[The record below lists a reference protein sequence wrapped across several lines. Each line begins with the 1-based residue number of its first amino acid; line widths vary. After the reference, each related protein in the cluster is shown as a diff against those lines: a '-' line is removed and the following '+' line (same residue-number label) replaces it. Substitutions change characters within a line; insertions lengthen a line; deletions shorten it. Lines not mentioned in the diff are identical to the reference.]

1 MSMER
6 YGGGPVPV
14 RRERALTDGGQTT
27 LEPETVQTVEPGRR
41 HRLGRLSLTG
51 AVLAT
56 LAGWVT
62 TTPSLVPRSW
72 MVQLLLTGLTMAIAY
87 GIGAFLGW
95 AYRAMEL
102 PVAPAR
108 ARRILWIALAVLAPI
123 GLLVAG
129 WLGRGWQLDQQRLLG
144 MDEDVPVVWVLAP
157 LLSLLLAA
165 LFLGIGRGIRW
176 VGVKLYGLLDRH
188 LHIPGRLAATI
199 AVVVTVLLTWYVVSG
214 LLVDNLLTAADSAFA
229 VRNNDNKP
237 GVENPDSVYRSG
249 GPNSVVSWESIGREG
264 RQFIWQGRTADEI
277 SEVTGDPDAV
287 EPVRAFIGLDA
298 ADTATE
304 RAQLAVEELRSLG
317 GFDRSA
323 LAVAGTTGSGWI
335 DPKTAAAL
343 EFATHGDVATVTTQ
357 YSYLPSWLSFLMDR
371 ERAQAN
377 AEELLTAI
385 RVELDTMPA
394 DQRPKLYVYGESL
407 GAFSTGS
414 AFTSVEDMSTTTDGA
429 LLIGPPSF
437 DQTWQRVQDNR
448 AQGSPLWR
456 PTYGDGA
463 LVRVASTPDQITDP
477 ALTWQT
483 DNRIVYLVNSSDPIV
498 AWTADRDAWLD
509 PRGDDVL
516 PEVSALPLVG
526 GLQASVDLFAANGV
540 PAGHGHIYGDV
551 SATAWSEILGPPSLD
566 PAEIEA
572 IETALVDIHDP

>member
-1 MSMER
+1 MTAERLDVAHEAGVQMSHAEQATAEPR
-6 YGGGPVPV
+6 TAQVTRPRGW
-14 RRERALTDGGQTT
+14 RRL
-27 LEPETVQTVEPGRR
+27 RR
-41 HRLGRLSLTG
+41 MSLTG

-72 MVQLLLTGLTMAIAY
+72 AVQLLLTGVTMALGY
-87 GIGAFLGW
+87 GVGAFLGW
-95 AYRAMEL
+95 AYRSLEL
-102 PVAPAR
+102 PVAPTR
-108 ARRILWIALAVLAPI
+108 VRRVVWLALAVLAPL

-129 WLGRGWQLDQQRLLG
+129 WLGRGWQQDQKLLLG
-144 MDEDVPVVWVLAP
+144 LDAGVPPVWVLAP
-157 LLSLLLAA
+157 LLSAVLAALLLA
-165 LFLGIGRGIRW
+165 LGRGVRW
-176 VGVKLYGLLDRH
+176 IGVRLYGLLGKR
-188 LHIPGRLAATI
+188 LRIPGRLAATI
-199 AVVVTVLLTWYVVSG
+199 AVVVTALLTWYVVSG
-214 LLVDNLLTAADSAFA
+214 VLVDNLLTAADAAFA
-229 VRNNDNKP
+229 VRNDDNKP
-237 GVENPDSVYRSG
+237 GVENPESPYRSG
-249 GPNSVVSWESIGREG
+249 GPNSAVSWESIGREG
-264 RQFIWQGRTADEI
+264 RQFIWQGRTAADVA
-277 SEVTGDPDAV
+277 EVTGATDAV
-287 EPVRAFIGLDA
+287 EPIRAFVGLEA

-304 RAQLAVEELRSLG
+304 RAQLAVEELRRLG
-317 GFDRSA
+317 GFDRSI

-343 EFATHGDVATVTTQ
+343 EFAAHGDVATVSTQ

-385 RVELDTMPA
+385 RVELDTMPP

-414 AFTSVEDMSTTTDGA
+414 AFTSVEDMSTTTNGA

-437 DQTWQRVQDNR
+437 DVTWQRVQDNR
-448 AQGSPLWR
+448 EPGSPLWR
-456 PTYGDGA
+456 PDYDAGA
-463 LVRVASTPDQITDP
+463 LVRVASTPEQITDP
-477 ALTWQT
+477 SLTWQT

-498 AWTADRDAWLD
+498 AWTADRSAWLD

-516 PEVSALPLVG
+516 PQVQAIPVIG

-551 SATAWSEILGPPSLD
+551 SATAWSEILGPPSL
-566 PAEIEA
+566 PAAEIDA
-572 IETALVDIHDP
+572 IEEALVDINDP